1 MVISDMFLKEKGKS
15 WVFTGGSAAAG
26 RFAENEGRR
35 GCAGLFEEV
44 IRWDMAMD
52 SMAARERFVF
62 NTARP
67 GLNAVDIVEE
77 FGRRAACYH
86 PQGVVYISG
95 SEDEALAEE
104 VLQGAL
110 GEMER
115 LAEEIGAGFL
125 CIKYQGDS
133 LQTANAILKETGA
146 RPSLVTYEDRNRF
159 ALRPARQVFEKAGNL
174 KLKQEPMRW
183 LFIGDSITH
192 GALHTYGFDS
202 LPQLWEKYIRED
214 WGREDDVVL
223 NVGVSSATAEEFL
236 GRLDVR
242 YYPYSDADV
251 VVAMFGT
258 NDCVIS
264 DVQVFREQLVQI
276 GRIIEAK
283 GSQLVLRTPPL
294 VKPGAAQRAVA
305 LPAFAGAVREAAA
318 ELGVILIDHEKHLGE
333 LRQKSQEGWEAGMN
347 DDVHPNAA
355 GQYWMFREL
364 AYGLDL
370 VKGQSMVSLEYM

>member
-15 WVFTGGSAAAG
+15 WEFTGGSAAAG

-115 LAEEIGAGFL
+115 LGDWRRVPLHKVSRGQPANGKRY
-125 CIKYQGDS
+125 IK
-133 LQTANAILKETGA
+133 
-146 RPSLVTYEDRNRF
+146 RNRCQAF
-159 ALRPARQVFEKAGNL
+159 P
-174 KLKQEPMRW
+174 
-183 LFIGDSITH
+183 GDI
-192 GALHTYGFDS
+192 
-202 LPQLWEKYIRED
+202 
-214 WGREDDVVL
+214 
-223 NVGVSSATAEEFL
+223 
-236 GRLDVR
+236 
-242 YYPYSDADV
+242 
-251 VVAMFGT
+251 
-258 NDCVIS
+258 
-264 DVQVFREQLVQI
+264 
-276 GRIIEAK
+276 
-283 GSQLVLRTPPL
+283 
-294 VKPGAAQRAVA
+294 
-305 LPAFAGAVREAAA
+305 
-318 ELGVILIDHEKHLGE
+318 
-333 LRQKSQEGWEAGMN
+333 
-347 DDVHPNAA
+347 
-355 GQYWMFREL
+355 
-364 AYGLDL
+364 
-370 VKGQSMVSLEYM
+370 

>member
-133 LQTANAILKETGA
+133 LQTL
-146 RPSLVTYEDRNRF
+146 Y
-159 ALRPARQVFEKAGNL
+159 
-174 KLKQEPMRW
+174 
-183 LFIGDSITH
+183 
-192 GALHTYGFDS
+192 
-202 LPQLWEKYIRED
+202 
-214 WGREDDVVL
+214 
-223 NVGVSSATAEEFL
+223 
-236 GRLDVR
+236 
-242 YYPYSDADV
+242 
-251 VVAMFGT
+251 
-258 NDCVIS
+258 
-264 DVQVFREQLVQI
+264 
-276 GRIIEAK
+276 
-283 GSQLVLRTPPL
+283 
-294 VKPGAAQRAVA
+294 
-305 LPAFAGAVREAAA
+305 
-318 ELGVILIDHEKHLGE
+318 
-333 LRQKSQEGWEAGMN
+333 
-347 DDVHPNAA
+347 
-355 GQYWMFREL
+355 
-364 AYGLDL
+364 
-370 VKGQSMVSLEYM
+370 